1 MAAMAADL
9 LLTAA
14 EEGKFEN
21 GLAEAIEEPSS
32 SRGSLVAEKSI
43 EIPDVVHHVTSLW
56 QNALIIF
63 DITKG
68 GQHPGPKRRAGPGGS
83 ST

>member
-1 MAAMAADL
+1 MAADL

-43 EIPDVVHHVTSLW
+43 EIPDALEILW
-56 QNALIIF
+56 
-63 DITKG
+63 
-68 GQHPGPKRRAGPGGS
+68 
-83 ST
+83 